1 MISQNYK
8 IIRGEE
14 PPRKVAEE
22 ILKVADRMTDGETIE
37 RMCGTIRNG
46 VHQASEA
53 AMQNAAELVA
63 GS

>member
-1 MISQNYK
+1 
-8 IIRGEE
+8 
-14 PPRKVAEE
+14 
-22 ILKVADRMTDGETIE
+22 MTDGETIE

-46 VHQASEA
+46 IYQASEA